1 MNDRCYT
8 CGDEGTSYATVQRI
22 YIRYDDH
29 GRPTGEFPAD
39 EFETWCAV
47 CCTIYPHELVQPD

>member
-1 MNDRCYT
+1 MNDRCDS

-39 EFETWCAV
+39 EFET
-47 CCTIYPHELVQPD
+47 